1 MSCVSSVGA
10 NMDELRGKGWRVL
23 GYFVWMLGAGIALD
37 SDARGIADLLM
48 MVGLVVFLI
57 GAWQS
62 WVLGAEW
69 ERNRTREEPG
79 TADRH

>member
-1 MSCVSSVGA
+1 MGA

-23 GYFVWMLGAGIALD
+23 GYFVWMLGAGIVLD

-48 MVGLVVFLI
+48 MVGLAVFLT

-69 ERNRTREEPG
+69 ERNRTREESG

>member
-1 MSCVSSVGA
+1 
-10 NMDELRGKGWRVL
+10 MDDLRGKGWRVL
-23 GYFVWMLGAGIALD
+23 GYFIWMLGAGVVLD
-37 SDARGIADLLM
+37 SEARVIAAVLM
-48 MVGLVVFLI
+48 AVGLVLFLT

-62 WVLGAEW
+62 WVLGVEW